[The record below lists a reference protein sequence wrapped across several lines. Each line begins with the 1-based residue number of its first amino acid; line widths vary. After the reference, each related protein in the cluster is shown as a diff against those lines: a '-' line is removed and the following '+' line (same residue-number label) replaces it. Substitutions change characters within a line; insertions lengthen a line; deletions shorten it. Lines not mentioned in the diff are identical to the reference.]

1 MYKLYLPFLIN
12 ASHFCAAL
20 ITRLLILMLPLIFL
34 NRCTICDLRC
44 SQLQIYSSVISKINH
59 KRREKKVNILILNYF
74 YLILNYLGIK
84 CFDETASLFKRKI
97 PRVVRSKYSSLL
109 SMTLSHLSAKWWI
122 PSLENVVSLD
132 KMESSG
138 RRESRTFCEIAAWQR
153 KPHAVS
159 AAKEIVTGPVCDVL
173 QQPAYSPH
181 VTPSNTTCPDR
192 CNTPYTIHI
201 SN

>member
-20 ITRLLILMLPLIFL
+20 ITRLLILVLPLIFL

-59 KRREKKVNILILNYF
+59 KRRKKDRSEVF
-74 YLILNYLGIK
+74 SFVSLILNYLGIK

-159 AAKEIVTGPVCDVL
+159 VAKEIVTGPVCDVL

-192 CNTPYTIHI
+192 CNTPYTIH
-201 SN
+201 NFN